1 MTKTRH
7 LSAVADLQTLV
18 RTLSKEDGFF
28 LLDSARE
35 ESPMSTSTW
44 LGIHPSAQ
52 IIIHREDA
60 SNAIER
66 LEAFYLQHRR
76 ISAEETE
83 FRTGFLGFLSYDLGH
98 AFLELEIPEDKK
110 TKVPLAYFGYY
121 PVLLELRGS
130 EGFLH
135 WDLQAEEAAMSFLEM
150 LSKLSSSGSD
160 GFCLAG
166 GSFQVQEEEDLDA
179 YRMNIQRIRDYI
191 YEGDVYQ
198 VNYTRQFAGAR
209 TPLAEDELYLCLREM
224 NPAPFAA
231 YIKGSDWSI
240 LSSSPERLI
249 RCCNG
254 VLQTKPI
261 KGTVAV
267 GSTPEEDEGNR
278 NWLLSSEK
286 DRSELLMIV
295 DLERNDLAKVSES
308 GTVRVE
314 KLFELETY
322 ETVHHLVATVSSNLR
337 SDLSPFRVLEGVF
350 PGGSITGTPKRRS
363 MEIIA
368 ELERHPRGVYTGSI
382 GYIGNNGDFDFN
394 IAIRTIIRDG
404 SRILFNAGGGIT
416 WKSDAEAEFQETE
429 AKALGMKRG
438 LRYEV

>member
-1 MTKTRH
+1 
-7 LSAVADLQTLV
+7 
-18 RTLSKEDGFF
+18 
-28 LLDSARE
+28 
-35 ESPMSTSTW
+35 
-44 LGIHPSAQ
+44 
-52 IIIHREDA
+52 
-60 SNAIER
+60 
-66 LEAFYLQHRR
+66 
-76 ISAEETE
+76 
-83 FRTGFLGFLSYDLGH
+83 
-98 AFLELEIPEDKK
+98 
-110 TKVPLAYFGYY
+110 
-121 PVLLELRGS
+121 
-130 EGFLH
+130 
-135 WDLQAEEAAMSFLEM
+135 
-150 LSKLSSSGSD
+150 
-160 GFCLAG
+160 
-166 GSFQVQEEEDLDA
+166 
-179 YRMNIQRIRDYI
+179 
-191 YEGDVYQ
+191 
-198 VNYTRQFAGAR
+198 
-209 TPLAEDELYLCLREM
+209 
-224 NPAPFAA
+224 
-231 YIKGSDWSI
+231 
-240 LSSSPERLI
+240 
-249 RCCNG
+249 
-254 VLQTKPI
+254 
-261 KGTVAV
+261 
-267 GSTPEEDEGNR
+267 
-278 NWLLSSEK
+278 
-286 DRSELLMIV
+286 MIV